1 MHLICETWNKD
12 SNFLFDYESN
22 DYSFTTREI
31 NNSCYILKNENKI
44 KFINKSNNNDTELN
58 SDEKYLGYIIKNKKN
73 DEYTWNFNKYFTNNQ
88 FTKPFENLDWLVIGK
103 TKFSNPF
110 QNKYKLKEGDIIKL
124 GKIILLVREINIPNN
139 ENNNNNNNERNKIEH
154 KPTSSAFNNNQETK
168 VINEKL
174 KNLYIQI
181 KNNKNDNKTNTKT
194 YTCRICLSEGE
205 FFGENPLI
213 NPCNCTGSVR
223 FIHINC
229 LKKWLTSKV
238 LIKSSSEENVHIY
251 SFKAFECELCK
262 SIIPE
267 RLIFNN
273 KIISLIEFNKIFT
286 PPFLICESIYQ
297 YNILNCSNYSEYQ
310 TIFII
315 SFSKKKNIRIG
326 RANNSDLRLTDISVS
341 RNHATLSC
349 YNNSSIFL
357 EDNGAKFGTLILIQ
371 NNIKFIPD
379 KELSIQVGRYHFI
392 FCMNRTCL
400 SCLRCYKN
408 KELVSL
414 SYDKILNDKLIIYKE
429 ILNGLKCLFSRQIFD
444 SVSVKNSNNNSLLK
458 LKDFNQILDDT
469 KFNNE
474 EKKFD
479 EVDNSTSRILKKV
492 FDEEEENNNILNLN
506 KNNNNN
512 NNLIQNCFDENSS
525 NVHLENN
532 ENNLNSEENKLKNEE
547 NNNKDNNNIFNINNN
562 INNDNNNNNNNNDIN
577 NDNDNN
583 NNNNND
589 KKSEN
594 NNNDNKINDLNSNNN
609 LIDNE
614 NDKIIEIIKKSNV
627 IKKPKYLFK
636 LNTSKELNTMRNIE
650 DIKDFIEDNL
660 KTQKNFFPLFS
671 KIKEQ

>member
-58 SDEKYLGYIIKNKKN
+58 SDEKYLGYIYKNKKN

-124 GKIILLVREINIPNN
+124 GKIILLVREINTTNN
-139 ENNNNNNNERNKIEH
+139 ENNNIERNKIEH

-408 KELVSL
+408 KELVNL

-429 ILNGLKCLFSRQIFD
+429 ILNGLKCLFSKQIFD

-474 EKKFD
+474 EKKFE

-512 NNLIQNCFDENSS
+512 NNNLIQNCFDENS
-525 NVHLENN
+525 NNIHIENN
-532 ENNLNSEENKLKNEE
+532 ENNINSEENKLKIEE
-547 NNNKDNNNIFNINNN
+547 NNNNININDNNENNNN
-562 INNDNNNNNNNNDIN
+562 ININ
-577 NDNDNN
+577 
-583 NNNNND
+583 
-589 KKSEN
+589 
-594 NNNDNKINDLNSNNN
+594 
-609 LIDNE
+609 

>member
-103 TKFSNPF
+103 TRFSNPF

-124 GKIILLVREINIPNN
+124 GKIILMVREINSNN
-139 ENNNNNNNERNKIEH
+139 ENKTENNNKIEH
-154 KPTSSAFNNNQETK
+154 KPTSNYQETN

-181 KNNKNDNKTNTKT
+181 KNNKNENKSNPKT

-205 FFGENPLI
+205 FFGPNPLI

-238 LIKSSSEENVHIY
+238 LIKSSSEDNVHIY

-273 KIISLIEFNKIFT
+273 KIISLIDFNKIFT

-297 YNILNCSNYSEYQ
+297 YNISNCSNYSEYQ
-310 TIFII
+310 TIFVI

-341 RNHATLSC
+341 RNHATLTC
-349 YNNSSIFL
+349 VNNSSIFL

-414 SYDKILNDKLIIYKE
+414 SYDKILNEKLIIYKE
-429 ILNGLKCLFSRQIFD
+429 ILNGLKCLFSKQNFD
-444 SVSVKNSNNNSLLK
+444 SAKNSNNNSLLK
-458 LKDFNQILDDT
+458 LKDILDDT
-469 KFNNE
+469 KVNNE
-474 EKKFD
+474 EEKKYI
-479 EVDNSTSRILKKV
+479 EIDNSTSRILKKV
-492 FDEEEENNNILNLN
+492 FDEDDNNILNLN

-512 NNLIQNCFDENSS
+512 LIQNNLDNIS
-525 NVHLENN
+525 NNN
-532 ENNLNSEENKLKNEE
+532 FHFENSEENKLNVNENNE
-547 NNNKDNNNIFNINNN
+547 NNNNNISNENNNDKKNE
-562 INNDNNNNNNNNDIN
+562 DNNNNNNNN
-577 NDNDNN
+577 
-583 NNNNND
+583 
-589 KKSEN
+589 E
-594 NNNDNKINDLNSNNN
+594 INDLNSNKI

-614 NDKIIEIIKKSNV
+614 SNHKLIEIIKKSNV

-650 DIKDFIEDNL
+650 EIKDFIEDNL
-660 KTQKNFFPLFS
+660 KTQKNFFPFFS
-671 KIKEQ
+671 KIPEQ

>member
-58 SDEKYLGYIIKNKKN
+58 SDEKYLGYIYKNKKN

-124 GKIILLVREINIPNN
+124 GKIILLVREINTTNN
-139 ENNNNNNNERNKIEH
+139 ENNNIERNKIEH

-408 KELVSL
+408 KELVNL

-429 ILNGLKCLFSRQIFD
+429 ILNGLKCLFSKQIFD

-474 EKKFD
+474 EKKFE

-512 NNLIQNCFDENSS
+512 NNLIQNCFDENS
-525 NVHLENN
+525 NNFENN
-532 ENNLNSEENKLKNEE
+532 ENNINSEENKLKIEE
-547 NNNKDNNNIFNINNN
+547 NNNNININDNNENNN
-562 INNDNNNNNNNNDIN
+562 ININ
-577 NDNDNN
+577 ND

-594 NNNDNKINDLNSNNN
+594 NNNNKINNLNSNDN
-609 LIDNE
+609 LIENE

>member
-1 MHLICETWNKD
+1 LHLICETWNKD

-58 SDEKYLGYIIKNKKN
+58 SDEKYLGYIYKNKKN

-124 GKIILLVREINIPNN
+124 GKIILLVREINTTNN
-139 ENNNNNNNERNKIEH
+139 ENNNIERNKIEH

-315 SFSKKKNIRIG
+315 SFNKKKNIRIG

-408 KELVSL
+408 KELVNL

-429 ILNGLKCLFSRQIFD
+429 ILNGLKCLFSKQIFD

-474 EKKFD
+474 EKKFE

-512 NNLIQNCFDENSS
+512 NLIQNCFDENS
-525 NVHLENN
+525 NNIHFENN
-532 ENNLNSEENKLKNEE
+532 ENNINSEENKLKIEE
-547 NNNKDNNNIFNINNN
+547 NNNNININDNNENNNKIN
-562 INNDNNNNNNNNDIN
+562 INNDND
-577 NDNDNN
+577 
-583 NNNNND
+583 NNND

-594 NNNDNKINDLNSNNN
+594 NNKKINDLNSNNN
-609 LIDNE
+609 LIENE

>member
-58 SDEKYLGYIIKNKKN
+58 SDEKYLGYIYKNKKN

-124 GKIILLVREINIPNN
+124 GKIILLVREINTTNN
-139 ENNNNNNNERNKIEH
+139 ENNNIERNKIEH

-315 SFSKKKNIRIG
+315 SFNKKKNIRIG

-408 KELVSL
+408 KELVNL

-429 ILNGLKCLFSRQIFD
+429 ILNGLKCLFSKQIFD

-474 EKKFD
+474 EKKFE

-512 NNLIQNCFDENSS
+512 NLIQNCFDENS
-525 NVHLENN
+525 NNIHFENN
-532 ENNLNSEENKLKNEE
+532 ENNINSEENKLKIEE
-547 NNNKDNNNIFNINNN
+547 NNNNININDNNENNNKIN
-562 INNDNNNNNNNNDIN
+562 INNDND
-577 NDNDNN
+577 
-583 NNNNND
+583 NNND

-594 NNNDNKINDLNSNNN
+594 NNKKINDLNSNNN
-609 LIDNE
+609 LIENE

>member
-1 MHLICETWNKD
+1 LHLICETWNKD

-103 TKFSNPF
+103 TRFSNPF

-124 GKIILLVREINIPNN
+124 GKIILMVREINSNN
-139 ENNNNNNNERNKIEH
+139 ENKTENNNKIEH
-154 KPTSSAFNNNQETK
+154 KPTSNYQETN

-181 KNNKNDNKTNTKT
+181 KNNKNENKSNPKT

-205 FFGENPLI
+205 FFGPNPLI

-238 LIKSSSEENVHIY
+238 LIKSSSEDNVHIY

-273 KIISLIEFNKIFT
+273 KIISLIDFNKIFT

-297 YNILNCSNYSEYQ
+297 YNISNCSNYSEYQ
-310 TIFII
+310 TIFVI

-341 RNHATLSC
+341 RNHATLTC
-349 YNNSSIFL
+349 VNNSSIFL
-357 EDNGAKFGTLILIQ
+357 EDSGAKFGTLILIQ

-414 SYDKILNDKLIIYKE
+414 SYDKILNEKLIIYKE
-429 ILNGLKCLFSRQIFD
+429 ILNGLKCLFSKQNFD
-444 SVSVKNSNNNSLLK
+444 SAKNSNNNSLLK
-458 LKDFNQILDDT
+458 LKDILDDT
-469 KFNNE
+469 KVNNE
-474 EKKFD
+474 EEKKYI
-479 EVDNSTSRILKKV
+479 EIDNSTSRILKKV
-492 FDEEEENNNILNLN
+492 FDEDDNNILNLN

-512 NNLIQNCFDENSS
+512 LIQNNLDNIS
-525 NVHLENN
+525 NNFHFE
-532 ENNLNSEENKLKNEE
+532 NSEENKLNVNENNE
-547 NNNKDNNNIFNINNN
+547 NNNNNFSNENNNDKKNE
-562 INNDNNNNNNNNDIN
+562 DNNNNNNNN
-577 NDNDNN
+577 
-583 NNNNND
+583 
-589 KKSEN
+589 E
-594 NNNDNKINDLNSNNN
+594 INDLNSNKI

-614 NDKIIEIIKKSNV
+614 SNHKLIEIIKKSNA

-650 DIKDFIEDNL
+650 EIKDFIEDNL
-660 KTQKNFFPLFS
+660 KTQKNFFPFFS
-671 KIKEQ
+671 KIPEQ

>member
-103 TKFSNPF
+103 TRFSNPF

-124 GKIILLVREINIPNN
+124 GKIILMVREINSNN
-139 ENNNNNNNERNKIEH
+139 ENKTENNNKIEH
-154 KPTSSAFNNNQETK
+154 KPTSNYQETN

-181 KNNKNDNKTNTKT
+181 KNNKNENKSNPKT

-205 FFGENPLI
+205 FFGPNPLI

-238 LIKSSSEENVHIY
+238 LIKSSSEDNVHIY

-273 KIISLIEFNKIFT
+273 KIISLIDFNKIFA

-297 YNILNCSNYSEYQ
+297 YNISNCSNYSEYQ
-310 TIFII
+310 TIFVI

-341 RNHATLSC
+341 RNHATLTC
-349 YNNSSIFL
+349 VNNSSIFL

-414 SYDKILNDKLIIYKE
+414 SYDKILNEKLIIYKE
-429 ILNGLKCLFSRQIFD
+429 ILNGLKCLFSKQNFD
-444 SVSVKNSNNNSLLK
+444 SAKNSNNNSLLK
-458 LKDFNQILDDT
+458 LKDILDDT
-469 KFNNE
+469 KVNNE
-474 EKKFD
+474 EEKKYI
-479 EVDNSTSRILKKV
+479 EIDNSTSRILKKV
-492 FDEEEENNNILNLN
+492 FDEDDNNILNLN

-512 NNLIQNCFDENSS
+512 LIQNNLDNIS
-525 NVHLENN
+525 NNFHFE
-532 ENNLNSEENKLKNEE
+532 NSEENKLNVNENNE
-547 NNNKDNNNIFNINNN
+547 NNNNNISNENNNDKKNE
-562 INNDNNNNNNNNDIN
+562 DNNNNNNNN
-577 NDNDNN
+577 
-583 NNNNND
+583 
-589 KKSEN
+589 E
-594 NNNDNKINDLNSNNN
+594 INDLNSNKI

-614 NDKIIEIIKKSNV
+614 SNHKLIEIIKKSNV

-650 DIKDFIEDNL
+650 EIKDFIEDNL
-660 KTQKNFFPLFS
+660 KTQKNFFPFFS
-671 KIKEQ
+671 KIPEQ

>member
-1 MHLICETWNKD
+1 M
-12 SNFLFDYESN
+12 
-22 DYSFTTREI
+22 
-31 NNSCYILKNENKI
+31 
-44 KFINKSNNNDTELN
+44 
-58 SDEKYLGYIIKNKKN
+58 
-73 DEYTWNFNKYFTNNQ
+73 
-88 FTKPFENLDWLVIGK
+88 
-103 TKFSNPF
+103 
-110 QNKYKLKEGDIIKL
+110 
-124 GKIILLVREINIPNN
+124 
-139 ENNNNNNNERNKIEH
+139 
-154 KPTSSAFNNNQETK
+154 
-168 VINEKL
+168 
-174 KNLYIQI
+174 
-181 KNNKNDNKTNTKT
+181 
-194 YTCRICLSEGE
+194 
-205 FFGENPLI
+205 
-213 NPCNCTGSVR
+213 
-223 FIHINC
+223 
-229 LKKWLTSKV
+229 
-238 LIKSSSEENVHIY
+238 
-251 SFKAFECELCK
+251 
-262 SIIPE
+262 
-267 RLIFNN
+267 
-273 KIISLIEFNKIFT
+273 
-286 PPFLICESIYQ
+286 
-297 YNILNCSNYSEYQ
+297 
-310 TIFII
+310 
-315 SFSKKKNIRIG
+315 
-326 RANNSDLRLTDISVS
+326 TDISVS

-408 KELVSL
+408 KELVNL

-429 ILNGLKCLFSRQIFD
+429 ILNGLKCLFSKQIFD

-474 EKKFD
+474 EKKFE

-512 NNLIQNCFDENSS
+512 NLIQNCFDENS
-525 NVHLENN
+525 NIHFENN
-532 ENNLNSEENKLKNEE
+532 ENNINSEENKLKIEE
-547 NNNKDNNNIFNINNN
+547 NNNNIN
-562 INNDNNNNNNNNDIN
+562 INDNNNNNININ
-577 NDNDNN
+577 NDNDNSN
-583 NNNNND
+583 DNNNND

-594 NNNDNKINDLNSNNN
+594 NNKKINDLNSNNN
-609 LIDNE
+609 LIENE

>member
-58 SDEKYLGYIIKNKKN
+58 SDEKYLGYIYKNKKN

-124 GKIILLVREINIPNN
+124 GKIILLVREINTTNN
-139 ENNNNNNNERNKIEH
+139 ENNNIERNKIEH

-315 SFSKKKNIRIG
+315 SFNKKKNIRIG

-408 KELVSL
+408 KELVNL

-429 ILNGLKCLFSRQIFD
+429 ILNGLKCLFSKQIFD

-474 EKKFD
+474 EKKFE

-512 NNLIQNCFDENSS
+512 NLIQNCFDENS
-525 NVHLENN
+525 NNIHFENN
-532 ENNLNSEENKLKNEE
+532 ENNINSEENKLKIEE
-547 NNNKDNNNIFNINNN
+547 NNNNININDNNENNNN
-562 INNDNNNNNNNNDIN
+562 INNDND
-577 NDNDNN
+577 
-583 NNNNND
+583 NNND

-594 NNNDNKINDLNSNNN
+594 NNKKINDLNSNNN
-609 LIDNE
+609 LIENE

>member
-58 SDEKYLGYIIKNKKN
+58 SDEKYLGYIYKNKKN

-124 GKIILLVREINIPNN
+124 GKIILLVREINTTNN
-139 ENNNNNNNERNKIEH
+139 ENNNIERNKIEH

-315 SFSKKKNIRIG
+315 SFNKKKNIRIG

-408 KELVSL
+408 KELVNL

-429 ILNGLKCLFSRQIFD
+429 ILNGLKCLFSKQIFD

-474 EKKFD
+474 EKKFE

-512 NNLIQNCFDENSS
+512 NLIQNCFDENS
-525 NVHLENN
+525 NNIHIENN
-532 ENNLNSEENKLKNEE
+532 ENNINSEENKLKIEE
-547 NNNKDNNNIFNINNN
+547 NNNNIN
-562 INNDNNNNNNNNDIN
+562 INDNNENNNKININ
-577 NDNDNN
+577 NDNDND
-583 NNNNND
+583 NNND
-589 KKSEN
+589 KKSEKKKK
-594 NNNDNKINDLNSNNN
+594 KINDLN
-609 LIDNE
+609 
-614 NDKIIEIIKKSNV
+614 SNV

>member
-58 SDEKYLGYIIKNKKN
+58 SDEKYLGYIYKNKKN

-124 GKIILLVREINIPNN
+124 GKIILLVREINTTNN
-139 ENNNNNNNERNKIEH
+139 ENNNIEKNKIEH

-315 SFSKKKNIRIG
+315 SFNKKKNIRIG

-408 KELVSL
+408 KELVNL

-429 ILNGLKCLFSRQIFD
+429 ILNGLKCLFSKQIFD

-474 EKKFD
+474 EKKFE

-512 NNLIQNCFDENSS
+512 NLIQNCFDENS
-525 NVHLENN
+525 NNIHFENN
-532 ENNLNSEENKLKNEE
+532 ENNINSEENKLKIEE
-547 NNNKDNNNIFNINNN
+547 NNNNININDNNENNNN
-562 INNDNNNNNNNNDIN
+562 INNDND
-577 NDNDNN
+577 
-583 NNNNND
+583 NNND

-594 NNNDNKINDLNSNNN
+594 NNKKINDLNSNNN
-609 LIDNE
+609 LIENE

>member
-103 TKFSNPF
+103 TRFSNPF

-124 GKIILLVREINIPNN
+124 GKIILMVREINSNN
-139 ENNNNNNNERNKIEH
+139 ENKTENNNKIEH
-154 KPTSSAFNNNQETK
+154 KPTSNYQETN

-181 KNNKNDNKTNTKT
+181 KNNKNENKSNPKT

-205 FFGENPLI
+205 FFGPNPLI

-238 LIKSSSEENVHIY
+238 LIKSSSEDNVHIY

-273 KIISLIEFNKIFT
+273 KIISLIDFNKIFA

-297 YNILNCSNYSEYQ
+297 YNISNCSNYSEYQ
-310 TIFII
+310 TIFVI

-341 RNHATLSC
+341 RNHATLTC
-349 YNNSSIFL
+349 VNNSSIFL

-414 SYDKILNDKLIIYKE
+414 SYDKILNEKLIIYKE
-429 ILNGLKCLFSRQIFD
+429 ILNGLKCLFSKQNFD
-444 SVSVKNSNNNSLLK
+444 SAKNSNNNSLLK
-458 LKDFNQILDDT
+458 LKDFLDDT
-469 KFNNE
+469 KVNNE
-474 EKKFD
+474 EEKKYI
-479 EVDNSTSRILKKV
+479 EIDNSTSRILKKV
-492 FDEEEENNNILNLN
+492 FDEDDNNILNLN

-512 NNLIQNCFDENSS
+512 LIQNNLDNIS
-525 NVHLENN
+525 NNFHFE
-532 ENNLNSEENKLKNEE
+532 NSEENKLNENNE
-547 NNNKDNNNIFNINNN
+547 NNNNNISNENNNDKKNE
-562 INNDNNNNNNNNDIN
+562 DNNNNNNNN
-577 NDNDNN
+577 
-583 NNNNND
+583 
-589 KKSEN
+589 E
-594 NNNDNKINDLNSNNN
+594 INDLNSNKI

-614 NDKIIEIIKKSNV
+614 SNHKLIEIIKKSNV

-650 DIKDFIEDNL
+650 EIKDFIEDNL
-660 KTQKNFFPLFS
+660 KTQKNFFPFFS
-671 KIKEQ
+671 KIPEQ

>member
-58 SDEKYLGYIIKNKKN
+58 SDEKYLGYIYKNKKN

-124 GKIILLVREINIPNN
+124 GKIILLVREINTTNN
-139 ENNNNNNNERNKIEH
+139 ENNNIERNKIEH

-408 KELVSL
+408 KELVNL

-429 ILNGLKCLFSRQIFD
+429 ILNGLKCLFSKQIFD

-474 EKKFD
+474 EKKFE

-512 NNLIQNCFDENSS
+512 NNNLIQNCFDENS
-525 NVHLENN
+525 NNIHFENN
-532 ENNLNSEENKLKNEE
+532 ENNINSEENKLKIEE
-547 NNNKDNNNIFNINNN
+547 NNNNININDNNENNN
-562 INNDNNNNNNNNDIN
+562 ININ
-577 NDNDNN
+577 ND

-594 NNNDNKINDLNSNNN
+594 NNNNKINNLNSNDN
-609 LIDNE
+609 LIENE

>member
-58 SDEKYLGYIIKNKKN
+58 SDEKYLGYIYKNKKN

-124 GKIILLVREINIPNN
+124 GKIILLVREINTTNN
-139 ENNNNNNNERNKIEH
+139 ENNNIERNKIEH

-408 KELVSL
+408 KELVNL

-429 ILNGLKCLFSRQIFD
+429 ILNGLKCLFSKQIFD
-444 SVSVKNSNNNSLLK
+444 SVSVKNSNNSSLLK

-474 EKKFD
+474 EKKFE

-512 NNLIQNCFDENSS
+512 NNLIQNCFDENS
-525 NVHLENN
+525 NNFENN
-532 ENNLNSEENKLKNEE
+532 ENNINSEENKLKIEE
-547 NNNKDNNNIFNINNN
+547 NNNNININDNNENNN
-562 INNDNNNNNNNNDIN
+562 ININ
-577 NDNDNN
+577 ND

-594 NNNDNKINDLNSNNN
+594 NNNNKINNLNSNDN
-609 LIDNE
+609 LIENE

>member
-103 TKFSNPF
+103 TRFSNPF

-124 GKIILLVREINIPNN
+124 GKIILMVREINSNN
-139 ENNNNNNNERNKIEH
+139 ENKTENNNKIEH
-154 KPTSSAFNNNQETK
+154 KPTSNYQETN

-181 KNNKNDNKTNTKT
+181 KNNKNENKSNPKT

-205 FFGENPLI
+205 FFGPNPLI

-238 LIKSSSEENVHIY
+238 LIKSSSEDNVHIY

-273 KIISLIEFNKIFT
+273 KIISLIDFNKIFA

-297 YNILNCSNYSEYQ
+297 YNISNCSNYSEYQ
-310 TIFII
+310 TIFVI
-315 SFSKKKNIRIG
+315 SFSKKKNNRIG

-341 RNHATLSC
+341 RNHATLTC
-349 YNNSSIFL
+349 VNNSSIFL

-414 SYDKILNDKLIIYKE
+414 SYDKILNEKLIIYKE
-429 ILNGLKCLFSRQIFD
+429 ILNGLKCLFSKQNFD
-444 SVSVKNSNNNSLLK
+444 SAKNSNNNSLLK
-458 LKDFNQILDDT
+458 LKDILDDT
-469 KFNNE
+469 KVNNE
-474 EKKFD
+474 EEKKYI
-479 EVDNSTSRILKKV
+479 EIDNSTSRILKKV
-492 FDEEEENNNILNLN
+492 FDEDDNNILNLN

-512 NNLIQNCFDENSS
+512 LIQNNLDNIS
-525 NVHLENN
+525 NNFHFE
-532 ENNLNSEENKLKNEE
+532 NSEENKLNENNE
-547 NNNKDNNNIFNINNN
+547 NNNNNISNENNNDKKNE
-562 INNDNNNNNNNNDIN
+562 DNNNNNNNN
-577 NDNDNN
+577 
-583 NNNNND
+583 
-589 KKSEN
+589 E
-594 NNNDNKINDLNSNNN
+594 INDLNSNKI

-614 NDKIIEIIKKSNV
+614 SNHKLIEIIKKSNV

-650 DIKDFIEDNL
+650 EIKDFIEDNL
-660 KTQKNFFPLFS
+660 KTQKNFFPFFS
-671 KIKEQ
+671 KIPEQ

>member
-103 TKFSNPF
+103 TRFSNPF

-124 GKIILLVREINIPNN
+124 GKIILMVREINSNN
-139 ENNNNNNNERNKIEH
+139 ENKTENNNKIEH
-154 KPTSSAFNNNQETK
+154 KPTSNYQETN

-181 KNNKNDNKTNTKT
+181 KNNKNENKSNPKT

-205 FFGENPLI
+205 FFGPNPLI

-238 LIKSSSEENVHIY
+238 LIKSSSEDNVHIY

-273 KIISLIEFNKIFT
+273 KIISLIDFNKIFA

-297 YNILNCSNYSEYQ
+297 YNISNCSNYSEYQ
-310 TIFII
+310 TIFVI

-341 RNHATLSC
+341 RNHATLTC
-349 YNNSSIFL
+349 VNNSSIFL

-414 SYDKILNDKLIIYKE
+414 SYDKILNEKLIIYKE
-429 ILNGLKCLFSRQIFD
+429 ILNGLKCLFSKQNFD
-444 SVSVKNSNNNSLLK
+444 SAKNSNNNSLLK
-458 LKDFNQILDDT
+458 LKDILDDT
-469 KFNNE
+469 KVNNE
-474 EKKFD
+474 EEKKYI
-479 EVDNSTSRILKKV
+479 EIDNSTSRILKKV
-492 FDEEEENNNILNLN
+492 FDEDDNNILNLN

-512 NNLIQNCFDENSS
+512 LIQNNLDNIS
-525 NVHLENN
+525 NNFHFE
-532 ENNLNSEENKLKNEE
+532 NSEENKLNVNENNE
-547 NNNKDNNNIFNINNN
+547 NNNNNISNENNNDKKNE
-562 INNDNNNNNNNNDIN
+562 DNNNNNNN
-577 NDNDNN
+577 
-583 NNNNND
+583 
-589 KKSEN
+589 E
-594 NNNDNKINDLNSNNN
+594 INDLNSNKI

-614 NDKIIEIIKKSNV
+614 SNHKLIEIIKKSNV

-650 DIKDFIEDNL
+650 EIKDFIEDNL
-660 KTQKNFFPLFS
+660 KTQKNFFPFFS
-671 KIKEQ
+671 KIPEQ

>member
-44 KFINKSNNNDTELN
+44 KFINKSNNNDSELN

-103 TKFSNPF
+103 TRFANPF
-110 QNKYKLKEGDIIKL
+110 HNKYKLREGDIIKL
-124 GKIILLVREINIPNN
+124 GKIILMVREINIS
-139 ENNNNNNNERNKIEH
+139 NNNNNNNENKNNIENNKIEH
-154 KPTSSAFNNNQETK
+154 KPTSGAFNNQETK
-168 VINEKL
+168 VLNEKL

-181 KNNKNDNKTNTKT
+181 KNNKNDNKSNQKT
-194 YTCRICLSEGE
+194 YTCRICLSEGD
-205 FFGENPLI
+205 FFGPNPLI

-273 KIISLIEFNKIFT
+273 KIISLIDFNKIFT

-297 YNILNCSNYSEYQ
+297 YNISNCSNYSEYQ

-349 YNNSSIFL
+349 VNNNSIFI

-408 KELVSL
+408 KELISL
-414 SYDKILNDKLIIYKE
+414 SYDKILNDKLIIHKE
-429 ILNGLKCLFSRQIFD
+429 ILNGLKCLYSKQNYD
-444 SVSVKNSNNNSLLK
+444 SVSVKNSNNNSNNNSLLK
-458 LKDFNQILDDT
+458 LKDFNQILEDT
-469 KFNNE
+469 KVNNE
-474 EKKFD
+474 DGKKD
-479 EVDNSTSRILKKV
+479 IEIDNSTSRILKKV
-492 FDEEEENNNILNLN
+492 FDEDDNDILNLN
-506 KNNNNN
+506 KNNKNNH
-512 NNLIQNCFDENSS
+512 NNLIQNNLDNIS
-525 NVHLENN
+525 NNIHF
-532 ENNLNSEENKLKNEE
+532 ENNLPSEENKLNINNKNNDNNINENNNNKNEE
-547 NNNKDNNNIFNINNN
+547 
-562 INNDNNNNNNNNDIN
+562 NDNNNNKIN
-577 NDNDNN
+577 N
-583 NNNNND
+583 
-589 KKSEN
+589 
-594 NNNDNKINDLNSNNN
+594 LNSNNN

-614 NDKIIEIIKKSNV
+614 SNHKLIEIIKKSNV
-627 IKKPKYLFK
+627 KKPKYLFK

-650 DIKDFIEDNL
+650 EIKDFIEDNL
-660 KTQKNFFPLFS
+660 KTQKNFFPFFS
-671 KIKEQ
+671 KIQE

>member
-103 TKFSNPF
+103 TRFSNPF

-124 GKIILLVREINIPNN
+124 GKIILMVREINSNN
-139 ENNNNNNNERNKIEH
+139 ENKTENNNKIEH
-154 KPTSSAFNNNQETK
+154 KPTSNYQETN

-181 KNNKNDNKTNTKT
+181 KNNKNENKSNPKT

-205 FFGENPLI
+205 FFGPNPLI

-238 LIKSSSEENVHIY
+238 LIKSSSEDNVHIY

-273 KIISLIEFNKIFT
+273 KIISLIDFNKIFA

-297 YNILNCSNYSEYQ
+297 YNISNCSNYSEYQ
-310 TIFII
+310 TIFVI

-341 RNHATLSC
+341 RNHATLTC
-349 YNNSSIFL
+349 VNNSSIFL
-357 EDNGAKFGTLILIQ
+357 EDSGAKFGTLILIQ

-414 SYDKILNDKLIIYKE
+414 SYDKILNEKLIIYKE
-429 ILNGLKCLFSRQIFD
+429 ILNGLKCLFSKQNFD
-444 SVSVKNSNNNSLLK
+444 SAKNSNNNSLLK
-458 LKDFNQILDDT
+458 LKDILDDT
-469 KFNNE
+469 KVNNE
-474 EKKFD
+474 EEKKYI
-479 EVDNSTSRILKKV
+479 EIDNSTSRILKKV
-492 FDEEEENNNILNLN
+492 FDEDDNNILNLN

-512 NNLIQNCFDENSS
+512 LIQNNLDNIS
-525 NVHLENN
+525 NNFHFE
-532 ENNLNSEENKLKNEE
+532 NSEENKLNENNE
-547 NNNKDNNNIFNINNN
+547 NNNNNISNENNNDKKNE
-562 INNDNNNNNNNNDIN
+562 DNNNNNNNN
-577 NDNDNN
+577 
-583 NNNNND
+583 
-589 KKSEN
+589 E
-594 NNNDNKINDLNSNNN
+594 INDLNSNKI

-614 NDKIIEIIKKSNV
+614 SNHKLIEIIKKSNV

-650 DIKDFIEDNL
+650 EIKDFIEDNL
-660 KTQKNFFPLFS
+660 KTQKNFFPFFS
-671 KIKEQ
+671 KIPEQ

>member
-103 TKFSNPF
+103 TRFSNPF

-124 GKIILLVREINIPNN
+124 GKIILMVREINSNN
-139 ENNNNNNNERNKIEH
+139 ENKTENNNKIEH
-154 KPTSSAFNNNQETK
+154 KPTSNYQETN

-181 KNNKNDNKTNTKT
+181 KNNKNENKSNPKT

-205 FFGENPLI
+205 FFGPNPLI

-238 LIKSSSEENVHIY
+238 LIKSSSEDNVHIY

-273 KIISLIEFNKIFT
+273 KIISLIDFNKIFT

-297 YNILNCSNYSEYQ
+297 YNISNCSNYSEYQ
-310 TIFII
+310 TIFVI

-341 RNHATLSC
+341 RNHATLTC
-349 YNNSSIFL
+349 VNNSSIFL

-414 SYDKILNDKLIIYKE
+414 SYDKILNEKLIIYKE
-429 ILNGLKCLFSRQIFD
+429 ILNGLKCLFSKQNFD
-444 SVSVKNSNNNSLLK
+444 SAKNSNNNSLLK
-458 LKDFNQILDDT
+458 LKDILDDT
-469 KFNNE
+469 KVNNE
-474 EKKFD
+474 EEKKYI
-479 EVDNSTSRILKKV
+479 EIDNSTSRILKKV
-492 FDEEEENNNILNLN
+492 FDEDDNNILNLN

-512 NNLIQNCFDENSS
+512 LIQNNLDNIS
-525 NVHLENN
+525 NNFHFE
-532 ENNLNSEENKLKNEE
+532 NSEENKLNVNENNE
-547 NNNKDNNNIFNINNN
+547 NNNNNISNENNNDKKNE
-562 INNDNNNNNNNNDIN
+562 DNNNNNNNN
-577 NDNDNN
+577 
-583 NNNNND
+583 
-589 KKSEN
+589 E
-594 NNNDNKINDLNSNNN
+594 INDLNSNKI

-614 NDKIIEIIKKSNV
+614 SNHKLIEIIKKSNV
-627 IKKPKYLFK
+627 IKKPKYLVK

-650 DIKDFIEDNL
+650 EIKDFIEDNL
-660 KTQKNFFPLFS
+660 KTQKNFFPFFS
-671 KIKEQ
+671 KIPEQ

>member
-103 TKFSNPF
+103 TRFSNPF

-124 GKIILLVREINIPNN
+124 GKIILMVREINSNN
-139 ENNNNNNNERNKIEH
+139 ENKTENNNKIEH
-154 KPTSSAFNNNQETK
+154 KPTSNYQETN

-181 KNNKNDNKTNTKT
+181 KNNKNENKSNPKT

-205 FFGENPLI
+205 FFGPNPLI

-238 LIKSSSEENVHIY
+238 LIKSSSEDNVHIY

-273 KIISLIEFNKIFT
+273 KIISLIDFNKIFA

-297 YNILNCSNYSEYQ
+297 YNISNCSNYSEYQ
-310 TIFII
+310 TIFVI

-341 RNHATLSC
+341 RNHATLTC
-349 YNNSSIFL
+349 VNNSSIFL

-414 SYDKILNDKLIIYKE
+414 SYDKILNEKLIIYKE
-429 ILNGLKCLFSRQIFD
+429 ILNGLKCLFSKQNFD
-444 SVSVKNSNNNSLLK
+444 SAKNSNNNSLLK
-458 LKDFNQILDDT
+458 LKDILDDT
-469 KFNNE
+469 KVNNE
-474 EKKFD
+474 EEKKYI
-479 EVDNSTSRILKKV
+479 EIDNSTSRILKKV
-492 FDEEEENNNILNLN
+492 FDEDDNNILNLN

-512 NNLIQNCFDENSS
+512 LIQNNLDNIS
-525 NVHLENN
+525 NNFHFE
-532 ENNLNSEENKLKNEE
+532 NSEENKLNENNE
-547 NNNKDNNNIFNINNN
+547 NNNNISNENNNDKKNE
-562 INNDNNNNNNNNDIN
+562 DNNNNNNNN
-577 NDNDNN
+577 
-583 NNNNND
+583 
-589 KKSEN
+589 E
-594 NNNDNKINDLNSNNN
+594 INDLNSNKI

-614 NDKIIEIIKKSNV
+614 SNHKLIEIIKKSNV

-650 DIKDFIEDNL
+650 EIKDFIEDNL
-660 KTQKNFFPLFS
+660 KTQKNFFPFFS
-671 KIKEQ
+671 KIPEQ

>member
-103 TKFSNPF
+103 TRFSNPF

-124 GKIILLVREINIPNN
+124 GKIILMVREINSNN
-139 ENNNNNNNERNKIEH
+139 ENKTENNNKIEH
-154 KPTSSAFNNNQETK
+154 KPTSNYQETN

-181 KNNKNDNKTNTKT
+181 KNNKNENKSNPKT

-205 FFGENPLI
+205 FFGPNPLI

-238 LIKSSSEENVHIY
+238 LIKSSSEDNVHIY

-273 KIISLIEFNKIFT
+273 KIISLIDFNKIFA

-297 YNILNCSNYSEYQ
+297 YNISNCSNYSEYQ
-310 TIFII
+310 TIFVI

-341 RNHATLSC
+341 RNHATLTC
-349 YNNSSIFL
+349 VNNSSIFL

-414 SYDKILNDKLIIYKE
+414 SYDKILNEKLIIYKE
-429 ILNGLKCLFSRQIFD
+429 ILNGLKCLFSKQNFD
-444 SVSVKNSNNNSLLK
+444 SAKNSNNNSLLK
-458 LKDFNQILDDT
+458 LKDILDDT
-469 KFNNE
+469 KVNNE
-474 EKKFD
+474 EEKKYI
-479 EVDNSTSRILKKV
+479 EIDNSTSRILKKV
-492 FDEEEENNNILNLN
+492 FDEDDNNILNLN

-512 NNLIQNCFDENSS
+512 LIQNNLDNIS
-525 NVHLENN
+525 NNFHFE
-532 ENNLNSEENKLKNEE
+532 NSEENKLNENNE
-547 NNNKDNNNIFNINNN
+547 NNNNNISNENNNDKKNE
-562 INNDNNNNNNNNDIN
+562 DNNNNNNNN
-577 NDNDNN
+577 
-583 NNNNND
+583 
-589 KKSEN
+589 E
-594 NNNDNKINDLNSNNN
+594 INDLNSNKI

-614 NDKIIEIIKKSNV
+614 SNHKLIEIIKKSNV

-650 DIKDFIEDNL
+650 EIKDFIEDNL
-660 KTQKNFFPLFS
+660 KTQKNFFPFFS
-671 KIKEQ
+671 KIPEQ